1 MINLS
6 SVSIIRVSFSINS
19 LMLLPLKTLRY
30 LFPVVLSVMLCSPHS
45 FASDAPKKES
55 YLKRQIAAADYPM
68 LKFYFDSIGKPRSIK
83 SGELSLP
90 ANASPEAQ
98 ALYYFARIYLERYEG
113 VPLPKLPDLVEF
125 GHDHDLPWVVAEA
138 KLNKAVDLV
147 EADDVWQ
154 GELLLHDVIN
164 ISREIGYD
172 SLQGRAYRWLGN
184 AEVQRAQVQTGLSHY
199 RTAYDLLEN
208 SEFEIQTAMTLNN
221 IASLY
226 MELSDWKRAKTYLDQ
241 AIDTYLSSKYKYDN
255 SLFLAIM
262 YANQSVVYFGMEQ
275 YQESERYFQRA
286 AKLSMETGSV
296 RIKHNSVSNLSQL
309 LSTLGKMDESLQ
321 LAQACLDLP
330 NPQKRKGIKASC
342 YEAFAE
348 AYLIDE
354 QYEKAIDN
362 AKLALD
368 NLSQT
373 SSVETKQKMD
383 LLLVLV
389 RAHQELKRFEAAF
402 DYLGQLRSLER
413 NFSSH
418 VHGEEM
424 INIKLDLEAKL
435 AQKEL
440 TLLEAKNALQA
451 SELESQRYREI
462 FYFCVVAAIGFWLFR
477 YIRQM
482 NKINEELTQ
491 QNTTDPLTK
500 IHNRR
505 YLPNWLDNMAKRSP
519 GRKFALAVIDIDHF
533 KTFNDQY
540 GHDLGDKMLTHV
552 ARILDEA
559 TRSGDLL
566 VRWGGEEFVL
576 LFEIRH
582 ADDCAKTLDRLRL
595 AVENN
600 NLEVDSDSLGATIS
614 LGAVNELSAQSIKQE
629 WDQWFFAA
637 DQALY
642 DAKQAGRN
650 QFKIHS
656 TS

>member
-1 MINLS
+1 MFQFIELA
-6 SVSIIRVSFSINS
+6 FINS
-19 LMLLPLKTLRY
+19 LKLFPFKTLRY
-30 LFPVVLSVMLCSPHS
+30 LFPIVFGALCSTNS
-45 FASDAPKKES
+45 IAADNANKES
-55 YLKRQIAAADYPM
+55 YLRHHLTIKDYPM
-68 LKFYFDSIGKPRSIK
+68 LEFYFDSIGKPRSIK
-83 SGELSLP
+83 SSDLTLP
-90 ANASPEAQ
+90 ADASPNSE

-113 VPLPKLPDLVEF
+113 VPLPEIPDLVAF
-125 GHDHDLPWVVAEA
+125 GKKHELPWVIAEA
-138 KLNKAVDLV
+138 KLNQAVELV

-164 ISREIGYD
+164 ISRQIGYN

-184 AEVQRAQVQTGLSHY
+184 AEVQRAQVQTGLKHY
-199 RTAYDLLEN
+199 RTAYDLLED

-226 MELSDWKRAKTYLDQ
+226 MELSDWERAKAYLDQ
-241 AIDTYLSSKYKYDN
+241 AISGYLNSNEKYDN

-262 YANQSVVYFGMEQ
+262 YANLSVINYGMGKYE
-275 YQESERYFQRA
+275 ESEHYFERA
-286 AKLSMETGSV
+286 AKLSMDTGSV

-309 LSTLGKMDESLQ
+309 LSTLGKMEESYK

-330 NPQKRKGIKASC
+330 NPQKLKGMKAAC
-342 YEAFAE
+342 HEAFAE
-348 AYLIDE
+348 AYLKDGKYE
-354 QYEKAIDN
+354 QAIES
-362 AKLALD
+362 AKLALEG
-368 NLSQT
+368 LSET
-373 SSVETKQKMD
+373 ASAETKQQMD
-383 LLLVLV
+383 LYLVLV
-389 RAHQELKRFEAAF
+389 RAHQELKNFEKAF
-402 DYLGQLRSLER
+402 DNLGRLRNLEKSFD
-413 NFSSH
+413 NH
-418 VHGEEM
+418 VHGDEM

-462 FYFCVVAAIGFWLFR
+462 FYFLIVAAIGFWLFR

-582 ADDCAKTLDRLRL
+582 SDDCAKTLDRLRL